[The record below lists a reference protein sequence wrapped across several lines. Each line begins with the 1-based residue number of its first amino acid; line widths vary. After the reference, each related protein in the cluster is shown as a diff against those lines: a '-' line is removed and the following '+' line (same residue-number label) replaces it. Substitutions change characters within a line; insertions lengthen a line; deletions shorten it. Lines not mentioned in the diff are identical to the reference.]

1 MSMHTREY
9 EEHGFD
15 AMGTQIH
22 FWIDR
27 AARSRAGAAFRTGET
42 FMRDFDRRLSRFI
55 PESELCALNAAET
68 ETVEVSTLM
77 VRLVEAAL
85 EAARVS
91 DGIVDPTLVTQLEDA
106 GYRSSRAGQ
115 PADSIRD
122 ALARRAAPVPAAAS
136 PQSRWREISV
146 DGNARTV
153 TRPVGVRIDSGGS
166 GKGLAADMLA
176 ALWSQLLPTGT
187 AFIVDCGGDM
197 RLGELAGSD
206 DPYEIRVDSRPAL
219 AEQLTLE
226 LRGGGVATSGIGSRL
241 WGTDEGW
248 AHHLIDPATGRPA
261 WTGVA
266 SATATGPT
274 ALAAETTAKIALLRG
289 MRAGDLPGLSGL
301 QVTVGFDGAVE
312 RRDGVREVAAA

>member
-1 MSMHTREY
+1 MHTREY

-27 AARSRAGAAFRTGET
+27 AAGGRVGAAFRAGET
-42 FMRDFDRRLSRFI
+42 FMRDFDRRLSRFN
-55 PESELCALNAAET
+55 PDSELCALNSAET
-68 ETVEVSTLM
+68 ETVEISTLM

-91 DGIVDPTLVTQLEDA
+91 DGLVDPTLVAQLEDA
-106 GYRSSRAGQ
+106 GYRNSRAGQ
-115 PADSIRD
+115 PADSISR
-122 ALARRAAPVPAAAS
+122 AMANRAAPVPAAAS

-146 DGNARTV
+146 DRDARTV

-176 ALWSQLLPTGT
+176 ALWTQLLPAGT

-197 RLGELAGSD
+197 RVGALDELD
-206 DPYEIRVDSRPAL
+206 DPYEIRVESRPAL

-226 LRGGGVATSGIGSRL
+226 VRSGGVATSGIGSRL
-241 WGTDEGW
+241 WSTGGGW
-248 AHHLIDPATGRPA
+248 AHHLIDPATGQPA

-274 ALAAETTAKIALLRG
+274 ALAAETTAKVALLRG
-289 MRAGDLPGLSGL
+289 ARADGSPELPGL
-301 QVTVGFDGAVE
+301 QVTVGFDGSVARHGE
-312 RRDGVREVAAA
+312 LREAAAA

>member
-1 MSMHTREY
+1 MHTREY
-9 EEHGFD
+9 EQHGFD

-27 AARSRAGAAFRTGET
+27 SAGGRMSAAFRTGES
-42 FMRDFDRRLSRFI
+42 FIRDFDRRLSRFN

-77 VRLVEAAL
+77 MRLVGAAL

-91 DGIVDPTLVTQLEDA
+91 DGLVDPTLIAQLEDA
-106 GYRSSRAGQ
+106 GYRRSRAGQ
-115 PADSIRD
+115 PADSMSE
-122 ALARRAAPVPAAAS
+122 ALARRGAPVPAAPS
-136 PQSRWREISV
+136 PRSRWREISV
-146 DGNARTV
+146 DFEARTV
-153 TRPVGVRIDSGGS
+153 TRPVGVRLDSGGS

-176 ALWSQLLPTGT
+176 ALWAQLLPAGT

-197 RLGELAGSD
+197 RLGELAESD

-219 AEQLTLE
+219 DEQLTLE
-226 LRGGGVATSGIGSRL
+226 LRSGGVATSGIGSRL
-241 WGTDEGW
+241 WSTGDGW
-248 AHHLIDPATGRPA
+248 AHHLIDPASGQPA

-274 ALAAETTAKIALLRG
+274 ALAAETSAKVALLRG
-289 MRAGDLPGLSGL
+289 LDANDAPELSGL
-301 QVTVGFDGAVE
+301 QVTVGFDGTVA
-312 RRDGVREVAAA
+312 RRAGVREVATA